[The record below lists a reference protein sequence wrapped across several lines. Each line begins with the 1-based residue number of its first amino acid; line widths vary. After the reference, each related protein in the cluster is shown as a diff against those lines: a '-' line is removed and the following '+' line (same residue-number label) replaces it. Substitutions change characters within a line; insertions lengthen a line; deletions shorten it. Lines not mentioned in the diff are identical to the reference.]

1 MSRMSDILN
10 EYEEIRQ
17 ASKAK
22 TEENK
27 KRAFSR
33 IPRLKEIEAEMV
45 KISLEITK
53 SILNKSDNVDELLST
68 LQNRLLDLKIE
79 KAELLMQNNFP
90 KDYLEI
96 KYNCPTCKDTGF
108 VEGKKCK
115 CYIQKEIDYLYKQS
129 NMQNIIRTENFEHFK
144 FDYYPNEVISGSN
157 ISPLDNIKKIYQA
170 CVYFVRDFDSSNKN
184 LLFIGKTGLGK
195 TFLSHSIAKKL
206 LDSGRSVIYQTASE
220 LIDLIRKYKFDF
232 DNEDNNAPLL
242 NELYCCDL
250 LIIDDL
256 GTELSTQFSN
266 LALYNIIN
274 KRLINKK
281 SMIIS
286 TNLDIDELINLYSGR
301 ITSRI
306 FGNFETYEFI
316 GKDIRLQKHQII

>member
-1 MSRMSDILN
+1 MNDILS

-22 TEENK
+22 AEENK
-27 KRAFSR
+27 KRVFER

-45 KISLEITK
+45 KLSLDITK
-53 SILNKSDNVDELLST
+53 SILNKPDNMDDLLNK
-68 LQNRLLDLKIE
+68 LQNRLLDLRIE
-79 KAELLMQNNFP
+79 KAELLIQNNYP
-90 KDYLEI
+90 KDYLDI
-96 KYNCPTCKDTGF
+96 KYRCTLCKDTGF
-108 VEGKKCK
+108 VDGKKCK
-115 CYIQKEIDYLYKQS
+115 CYVQKEIDYLYKQS
-129 NMQNIIRTENFEHFK
+129 NMQSIINTENFEHFK
-144 FDYYPNEVISGSN
+144 FDYYSNEVISGYDL
-157 ISPLDNIKKIYQA
+157 SPLDNIKKIYQA
-170 CVYFVRDFDSSNKN
+170 CVYFAKDFDSSYKN

-195 TFLSHSIAKKL
+195 TFLSHSVAKEL
-206 LDSGRSVIYQTASE
+206 LDKGKSVIYQTSSE

-232 DNEDNNAPLL
+232 ENEDNNAALL
-242 NELYCCDL
+242 NELYYCDL

-274 KRLINKK
+274 KRLINGK
-281 SMIIS
+281 SMIVS